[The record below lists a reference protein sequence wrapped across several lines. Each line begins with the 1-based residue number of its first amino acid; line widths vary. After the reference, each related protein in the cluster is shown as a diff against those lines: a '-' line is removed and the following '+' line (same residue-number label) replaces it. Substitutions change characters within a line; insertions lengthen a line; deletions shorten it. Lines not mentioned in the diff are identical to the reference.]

1 MTPVFRNCTWTIKA
15 PLGNS
20 VNLTFS
26 HFEMESHYGT
36 GNCSYDYLAVT
47 EGGGASLWRGCGEE
61 IPATIS
67 SISDTVRVHFQS
79 DYSVAHNGFRL
90 GRTANIHVILIRG
103 IKDVYSQPTYIH
115 FSTIS
120 FSFIPTS

>member
-1 MTPVFRNCTWTIKA
+1 
-15 PLGNS
+15 
-20 VNLTFS
+20 
-26 HFEMESHYGT
+26 MESHYGT

-90 GRTANIHVILIRG
+90 GRTANIHVILIEG
-103 IKDVYSQPTYIH
+103 SKMSILNNFIFVYSYFLRFLNDFDVDLIH
-115 FSTIS
+115 FQNGLLMGVAGS
-120 FSFIPTS
+120 